1 MMDFLCLINL
11 FFFVFLT
18 IYYPIYISKSLKL
31 KLLNPI
37 TILVVVTM
45 PIALFKAFFGPAY
58 LLSDGLFDKYYNFA
72 ILMANIQLIITL
84 YVTIILFKIFRSYH
98 YSITNFLYKITPK
111 WRIKRTKM
119 FLVSFVFLLLFLIS
133 FYLLSSTFGFI
144 NWILSPRT
152 GYQYHRVGAGEYY
165 AFALLFLSTSFSI
178 LLLFLRKN
186 RSIYLFSIVYI
197 FFAWFLGSKHIMLN
211 FCIYTISVLWFRN
224 VDNLG
229 KIIGYATPIIFIP
242 MLLNFG
248 SFDLSEIATYFDY
261 YVNSAMYYKEY
272 FSNGINLFYGQI
284 GLTDYWALVPRS
296 LFPDKPYV
304 YGFLLVNE
312 HFFPGAAEA
321 THTPAFGGPVSY
333 FADFGLIGVIVYSFF
348 NFQLWFQVFC
358 YYIIFVD
365 RRLERIISNPLYIY
379 AVLILFAPN
388 FLQFFPFPL
397 SVFIFYFLVKLIS
410 FINRVVIRTS

>member
-1 MMDFLCLINL
+1 MDFLCLINL

-58 LLSDGLFDKYYNFA
+58 LLNDGLFDKYYNFA

-186 RSIYLFSIVYI
+186 KSIYLFSIVYI

-211 FCIYTISVLWFRN
+211 FCIYTITVLWFRN

-272 FSNGINLFYGQI
+272 FSNGIDLFYGQI

-321 THTPAFGGPVSY
+321 THTPAFGGPVPY

-365 RRLERIISNPLYIY
+365 RRLDVPSKFTGPFF
-379 AVLILFAPN
+379 V
-388 FLQFFPFPL
+388 QFNSTHFP
-397 SVFIFYFLVKLIS
+397 
-410 FINRVVIRTS
+410 

>member
-1 MMDFLCLINL
+1 MDFLCLINL

-58 LLSDGLFDKYYNFA
+58 LLNDGLFDKYYNFA

-186 RSIYLFSIVYI
+186 KSIYLFSIVYI

-211 FCIYTISVLWFRN
+211 FCIYTITVLWFRN

-272 FSNGINLFYGQI
+272 FSNGIDLFYGQI

-321 THTPAFGGPVSY
+321 THTPAFGGPVPY
-333 FADFGLIGVIVYSFF
+333 FADFGLIGVIVYSFL

-388 FLQFFPFPL
+388 FLQFFTFPL

>member
-58 LLSDGLFDKYYNFA
+58 LLNEGLFDKYYNFA

-211 FCIYTISVLWFRN
+211 FCIYTITVLWFRN

-272 FSNGINLFYGQI
+272 FSNGIDLFYGQI

-321 THTPAFGGPVSY
+321 THTPAFGGPVPY

-379 AVLILFAPN
+379 MR
-388 FLQFFPFPL
+388 
-397 SVFIFYFLVKLIS
+397 Y
-410 FINRVVIRTS
+410 

>member
-1 MMDFLCLINL
+1 MDFLCLINL

-58 LLSDGLFDKYYNFA
+58 LLNEGLFDKYYNFA

-211 FCIYTISVLWFRN
+211 FCIYTITVLWFRN

-272 FSNGINLFYGQI
+272 FSNGIDLFYGQI

-321 THTPAFGGPVSY
+321 THTPAFGGPVPY

-365 RRLERIISNPLYIY
+365 RRLERIISNPLYICG
-379 AVLILFAPN
+379 IDIIC
-388 FLQFFPFPL
+388 
-397 SVFIFYFLVKLIS
+397 S
-410 FINRVVIRTS
+410 

>member
-58 LLSDGLFDKYYNFA
+58 LLNDGLFDKYYNFA

-186 RSIYLFSIVYI
+186 KSIYLFSIVYI

-211 FCIYTISVLWFRN
+211 FCIYTITVLWFRN

-272 FSNGINLFYGQI
+272 FSNGIDLFYGQI

-321 THTPAFGGPVSY
+321 THTPAFGGPVPY

-365 RRLERIISNPLYIY
+365 RRLDVPSKFTGPFF
-379 AVLILFAPN
+379 V
-388 FLQFFPFPL
+388 QFNSTHFP
-397 SVFIFYFLVKLIS
+397 
-410 FINRVVIRTS
+410 

>member
-58 LLSDGLFDKYYNFA
+58 LLNDGLFDKYYNFA

-186 RSIYLFSIVYI
+186 KSIYLFSIVYI

-211 FCIYTISVLWFRN
+211 FCIYTITVLWFRN

-272 FSNGINLFYGQI
+272 FSNGIDLFYGQI

-321 THTPAFGGPVSY
+321 THTPAFGGPVPY

-365 RRLERIISNPLYIY
+365 RRLERIISNPLYICG
-379 AVLILFAPN
+379 IDIIC
-388 FLQFFPFPL
+388 
-397 SVFIFYFLVKLIS
+397 S
-410 FINRVVIRTS
+410 

>member
-58 LLSDGLFDKYYNFA
+58 LLNDGLFDKYYNFA

-211 FCIYTISVLWFRN
+211 FCIYTITVLWFRN

-242 MLLNFG
+242 MLLNFRRY
-248 SFDLSEIATYFDY
+248 DMSEIATYFDY

-272 FSNGINLFYGQI
+272 FSNGIDLFYGQI

-321 THTPAFGGPVSY
+321 THTPAFGGPVPY

-358 YYIIFVD
+358 YYIIFED
-365 RRLERIISNPLYIY
+365 RRMERIISNPL
-379 AVLILFAPN
+379 
-388 FLQFFPFPL
+388 
-397 SVFIFYFLVKLIS
+397 
-410 FINRVVIRTS
+410 

>member
-58 LLSDGLFDKYYNFA
+58 LLNDGLFDKYYNFA

-186 RSIYLFSIVYI
+186 KSIYLFSIVYI

-211 FCIYTISVLWFRN
+211 FCIYTITVLWFRN

-248 SFDLSEIATYFDY
+248 SFDLSEIAT
-261 YVNSAMYYKEY
+261 
-272 FSNGINLFYGQI
+272 
-284 GLTDYWALVPRS
+284 
-296 LFPDKPYV
+296 
-304 YGFLLVNE
+304 
-312 HFFPGAAEA
+312 
-321 THTPAFGGPVSY
+321 
-333 FADFGLIGVIVYSFF
+333 
-348 NFQLWFQVFC
+348 
-358 YYIIFVD
+358 
-365 RRLERIISNPLYIY
+365 
-379 AVLILFAPN
+379 
-388 FLQFFPFPL
+388 
-397 SVFIFYFLVKLIS
+397 
-410 FINRVVIRTS
+410 

>member
-58 LLSDGLFDKYYNFA
+58 LLNDGLFDKYYNFA

-186 RSIYLFSIVYI
+186 KSIYLFSIVYI

-211 FCIYTISVLWFRN
+211 FCIYTITVLWFRN

-272 FSNGINLFYGQI
+272 FSNGIDLFYGQI

-321 THTPAFGGPVSY
+321 THTPAFGGPVPY
-333 FADFGLIGVIVYSFF
+333 FADFGLIGVIVYSFL

-365 RRLERIISNPLYIY
+365 RRLERIISNPLYICG
-379 AVLILFAPN
+379 IDIIC
-388 FLQFFPFPL
+388 
-397 SVFIFYFLVKLIS
+397 S
-410 FINRVVIRTS
+410 

>member
-1 MMDFLCLINL
+1 MDFLCLINL

-58 LLSDGLFDKYYNFA
+58 LLNDGLFDKYYNFA

-186 RSIYLFSIVYI
+186 KSIYLFSIVYI

-211 FCIYTISVLWFRN
+211 FCIYTITVLWFRN

-272 FSNGINLFYGQI
+272 FSNGIDLFYGQI

-321 THTPAFGGPVSY
+321 THTPAFGGPVPY
-333 FADFGLIGVIVYSFF
+333 FADFGLIGVIVYSFL

-365 RRLERIISNPLYIY
+365 RRLERIISNPLYICG
-379 AVLILFAPN
+379 IDIIC
-388 FLQFFPFPL
+388 
-397 SVFIFYFLVKLIS
+397 S
-410 FINRVVIRTS
+410 

>member
-1 MMDFLCLINL
+1 MDFLCLINL

-312 HFFPGAAEA
+312 HFF
-321 THTPAFGGPVSY
+321 
-333 FADFGLIGVIVYSFF
+333 
-348 NFQLWFQVFC
+348 QVLQ
-358 YYIIFVD
+358 
-365 RRLERIISNPLYIY
+365 RRLILRLL
-379 AVLILFAPN
+379 VGQFLIL
-388 FLQFFPFPL
+388 Q
-397 SVFIFYFLVKLIS
+397 ILV
-410 FINRVVIRTS
+410 

>member
-58 LLSDGLFDKYYNFA
+58 LLNDGLFDKYYNFA

-186 RSIYLFSIVYI
+186 KSIYLFSIVYI

-211 FCIYTISVLWFRN
+211 FCIYTITVLWFRN

-272 FSNGINLFYGQI
+272 FSNGIDLFYGQI

-321 THTPAFGGPVSY
+321 THTPAFGGPVPY

-379 AVLILFAPN
+379 VVLILFAPN

>member
-1 MMDFLCLINL
+1 MDFLCLINL

-58 LLSDGLFDKYYNFA
+58 LLNDGLFDKYYNFA

-186 RSIYLFSIVYI
+186 KSIYLFSIVYI

-211 FCIYTISVLWFRN
+211 FCIYTITVLWFRN

-272 FSNGINLFYGQI
+272 FSNGIDLFYGQI

-321 THTPAFGGPVSY
+321 THTPAFGGPVPY

-379 AVLILFAPN
+379 VVLILFAPN